1 MRLEKSKKGYTLA
14 EMAIVLAVA
23 GFLTASI
30 WAAASS
36 ARASK
41 RIAQTSQ
48 QIMTVV
54 QRTRDYYLGTQNIT
68 GQTSGGAAIA
78 RHSDLIFALFSKDAF
93 PAEMK
98 ARCGPNVCLN
108 SAVSADPSG
117 SFRMFAGSTTNHFRI
132 VLTQLSREECVNL
145 LSNAVNFRDQTLGV
159 DGICVGAPA
168 RSCLGDTDLGINPWL
183 LIDSTTTPG
192 VRSIAGGATVMGLCN
207 DNTLQDHFIQ
217 VGWDFNL
224 RK

>member
-1 MRLEKSKKGYTLA
+1 MRAEKFKKGYTLA

-54 QRTRDYYLGTQNIT
+54 QRTRDYYLGA
-68 GQTSGGAAIA
+68 QTIEGAAFQ
-78 RHSDLIFALFSKDAF
+78 DLIVPLFQRDVF

-98 ARCGPNVCLN
+98 ARCGGALCLN
-108 SAVSADPSG
+108 SAVSADPTG
-117 SFRMFAGSTTNHFRI
+117 AFRMRTGQTNSHFRI
-132 VLTQLSREECVNL
+132 ILISLSREECVNL

-159 DGICVGAPA
+159 DGICVGTSVNRCIADTN
-168 RSCLGDTDLGINPWL
+168 LGTNPWR

-192 VRSIAGGATVMGLCN
+192 VRSIAGGETVMGMCGALP
-207 DNTLQDHFIQ
+207 DNNLNQ

>member
-1 MRLEKSKKGYTLA
+1 MTVQKTKTGYTLA
-14 EMAIVLAVA
+14 EMAIVLGVA

-36 ARASK
+36 ARAGK
-41 RIAQTSQ
+41 KIAQTSQ

-54 QRTRDYYLGTQNIT
+54 QRTRDYFLNAQKIT
-68 GQTSGGAAIA
+68 GQTSGGAAIG
-78 RHSDLIFALFSKDAF
+78 SGDDLIYALYSKDVF

-98 ARCGPNVCLN
+98 AKCGPNVCLN

-117 SFRMFAGSTTNHFRI
+117 SFRMHAGKTTSHFRI
-132 VLTQLSREECVNL
+132 ILTRLSREECINL

-159 DGICVGAPA
+159 DGICVGTLA
-168 RSCLGDTDLGINPWL
+168 SNCLSNTDLGINPWR

-192 VRSIAGGATVMGLCN
+192 VRSIAGGETIMGMCGALP
-207 DNTLQDHFIQ
+207 DNNSNQ